1 MKLIFDPNLPIYLQI
16 MAHMKRQLVSGIL
29 KPGER
34 VAPVRELALEYGV
47 NPNTMQKALSELERA
62 GYFVSER
69 TAGRC
74 VTADGALIEGLR
86 EMEHEAVMGGFVEQT
101 DALGIPREGLP
112 ERLSD
117 YLLKHQEGG
126 GLL

>member
-1 MKLIFDPNLPIYLQI
+1 
-16 MAHMKRQLVSGIL
+16 MKRQLVSGFL

-69 TAGRC
+69 TSGRC
-74 VTADGALIEGLR
+74 VTADGALIERLR
-86 EMEHEAVMGGFVEQT
+86 ELEHDAVMGGFVEQT
-101 DALGIPREGLP
+101 DALGIPREGLC

-126 GLL
+126 GML